1 MYPSGLSL
9 KVIVKLLRHSHSVSA
24 ISIIYVNRYWSIIDP
39 IVRKVLDGTN
49 KPIAQAPRLLDGWR
63 GGQACRYPIFL
74 V

>member
-9 KVIVKLLRHSHSVSA
+9 KVMGKLPNFVSA
-24 ISIIYVNRYWSIIDP
+24 IPILYVNRYWSIDP
-39 IVRKVLDGTN
+39 ILRKVLDGTN